1 VTKEEEKME
10 RHFHEELTELRRKL
24 VAMGE
29 SVEKAVYKAIV
40 AFTSGNDRM
49 AERIIQSDDRINRM
63 ETDIEHFCLKL
74 LALQQPIARDL
85 RFITA
90 AMKINN
96 DLERMGDHAV
106 NIAGYARQ
114 LNRSKALNLTDQ
126 IPKMTKV
133 TLSMV
138 KDSLA
143 GFVHGDVAKAVS
155 VCRRD
160 NEVDNLDDKL
170 FQDVVFYLSGDR
182 KSIASGMLLMLISKN
197 LERIADLS
205 TNIAEEVIF
214 IVEAENI
221 KHGRKLKK
229 MEDVRSK

>member
-1 VTKEEEKME
+1 MKEGAERME
-10 RHFHEELTELRRKL
+10 RHFHEELTELKRKL
-24 VAMGE
+24 IGIGE
-29 SVEKAVYKAIV
+29 AVEKAVYKAIV

-49 AERIIQSDDRINRM
+49 AERIIQSDIRINEM
-63 ETDIEHFCLKL
+63 ETDIEDFCLKL
-74 LALQQPIARDL
+74 LALQQPMAGDL

-106 NIAGYARQ
+106 NIAGYAKK
-114 LNRSKALNLTDQ
+114 LNRAKAVKQMDH

-138 KDSLA
+138 RESLES
-143 GFVHGDVAKAVS
+143 FVTGDIAKAVS
-155 VCRRD
+155 ICRRD
-160 NEVDNLDDKL
+160 NEVDNLDDQM

-182 KSIASGMLLMLISKN
+182 KSIAAGMLLMLISKN

-214 IVEAENI
+214 IIGAQNI
-221 KHGRKLKK
+221 KHGRGLKK
-229 MEDVRSK
+229 LEDVRSK

>member
-1 VTKEEEKME
+1 ME
-10 RHFHEELTELRRKL
+10 RHFHEELNELKRKL
-24 VAMGE
+24 VRMGE
-29 SVEKAVYKAIV
+29 MVEKSVYKAIV
-40 AFTSGNDRM
+40 SFTSENDNM
-49 AERIIQSDDRINRM
+49 AERIIRSDDAINAM
-63 ETDIEHFCLKL
+63 ETEIEELCLKL
-74 LALQQPIARDL
+74 LALRQPMAVDL

-106 NIAGYARQ
+106 NIAGYAKK
-114 LNRSKALNLTDQ
+114 LNHAKAIKLMDH

-133 TLSMV
+133 ALSMV
-138 KDSLA
+138 KDSLESFIL
-143 GFVHGDVAKAVS
+143 GNVEKAIA

-160 NEVDNLDDKL
+160 NEVDNLDDRL
-170 FQDVVFYLSGDR
+170 FQDVVFYLGGDR

-214 IVEAENI
+214 IVQARNI
-221 KHGRKLKK
+221 KHRAGVKK
-229 MEDVRSK
+229 FEDVRSK

>member
-1 VTKEEEKME
+1 ME
-10 RHFHEELTELRRKL
+10 RHFHEELTELKRKL
-24 VAMGE
+24 VGMGE
-29 SVEKAVYKAIV
+29 AVEKAVYKAIV

-49 AERIIQSDDRINRM
+49 AERVLQSDVRINEM
-63 ETDIEHFCLKL
+63 EMEIEDFCLKL
-74 LALQQPIARDL
+74 LALQQPMAGDL

-106 NIAGYARQ
+106 NIAGYAKKLSRTKTVKQ
-114 LNRSKALNLTDQ
+114 MDH

-138 KDSLA
+138 KDSLES
-143 GFVHGDVAKAVS
+143 FVLGDVKKAVD

-170 FQDVVFYLSGDR
+170 FQDVVFYMSGDR

-221 KHGRKLKK
+221 KHGRGLKK

>member
-1 VTKEEEKME
+1 MV
-10 RHFHEELTELRRKL
+10 RHFHEELDELKAKL
-24 VAMGE
+24 VRMGGM
-29 SVEKAVYKAIV
+29 VEKSVYKAIV
-40 AFTSGNDRM
+40 AFTTGNGRM
-49 AERIIQSDDRINRM
+49 AERIIRSDEAINTM
-63 ETDIEHFCLKL
+63 ETEIEDLCFKF
-74 LALQQPIARDL
+74 LALQQPMAGDL
-85 RFITA
+85 RFIAA

-106 NIAGYARQ
+106 NIAGYAKKLSRAKTVK
-114 LNRSKALNLTDQ
+114 RMDH

-133 TLSMV
+133 ALSMV
-138 KDSLA
+138 KDSLES
-143 GFVHGDVAKAVS
+143 FVLGDVKKAVD

-170 FQDVVFYLSGDR
+170 FQDVVFYLSGNR
-182 KSIASGMLLMLISKN
+182 KSIASGMVLMLISKN

-221 KHGRKLKK
+221 KHGRGLKK

>member
-1 VTKEEEKME
+1 ME
-10 RHFHEELTELRRKL
+10 RHFHEELTELKRKL
-24 VAMGE
+24 IQMGE
-29 SVEKAVYKAIV
+29 TVEKSVYKAIV
-40 AFTSGNDRM
+40 AFTTENDRM
-49 AERIIQSDDRINRM
+49 AERIIRSDEFINTM
-63 ETDIEHFCLKL
+63 ETEIEDLCLRL
-74 LALQQPIARDL
+74 LALQQPMAGDL

-106 NIAGYARQ
+106 NIAGYAKK
-114 LNRSKALNLTDQ
+114 LNHAKAVKLIDQ

-138 KDSLA
+138 KDSLES
-143 GFVHGDVAKAVS
+143 FVLGDVEKAVA

-170 FQDVVFYLSGDR
+170 FQDVEFYLSGDR

-214 IVEAENI
+214 IVQAENI
-221 KHGRKLKK
+221 KHGRGLKK